1 MRREKGESG
10 MIGRFLGQAAFA
22 VILVLLVTLPVLT
35 YGCLM
40 MREEPAPA
48 SAAPPAGEQAQPEG
62 D

>member
-1 MRREKGESG
+1 

-40 MREEPAPA
+40 MREAPAPD

>member
-1 MRREKGESG
+1 

-22 VILVLLVTLPVLT
+22 VVLVFLVTLPLLT

-40 MREEPAPA
+40 MREDPAPDA
-48 SAAPPAGEQAQPEG
+48 AAPPAGGQERTAG